1 MARAKDEGHIEWYR
15 EVPRSIKTQTISG
28 LLLIILSF
36 GGFGVWAIAAPLAA
50 AVISQGSF
58 VASGQ
63 NKIVQHLEGGII
75 KDILVNEGDKVKAGQ
90 TIIQLDVTSAR
101 ADDRQLFLRRA
112 RLEAISARLQAEQD
126 EKPKVSLP
134 DFLKSSSSD
143 PEVMEIIKSQM
154 MNFEGSSNKMKSD
167 VLMLE
172 ANIQALEFRAEG
184 YESQKQAMV
193 RQIGFLKDE
202 LDGKQSLLGQGL
214 IRKNEVNALL
224 RAIAD
229 AEGQVGRLGAEV
241 AESHA
246 EKAKFAEQIG
256 QTRTAYRQAASDEL
270 QSIEAEL
277 DGIKEQYRK
286 AENVLK
292 RSSIDAPVDGTIV
305 RLYYHTAGGV
315 IESGK
320 SIAEIIPTDVP
331 LIIETQI
338 PRADIDS
345 VHIGQ
350 SATVV
355 LSALNQRT
363 TPVLDGQVVYV
374 SADAIADAKT
384 PATREVY
391 IARVSLSPTELTR
404 VKGFSP
410 TPGMPVQVM
419 IQTAERTFVNYLTKP
434 IVDSMSRAFREQ

>member
-1 MARAKDEGHIEWYR
+1 MSSVTDAGHIEWYR
-15 EVPRSIKTQTISG
+15 EVPRSIKAHTISG
-28 LLLIILSF
+28 ILLMAVSF
-36 GGFGVWAIAAPLAA
+36 GGFGVWAFAAPLAA

-58 VASGQ
+58 VATGQ

-75 KDILVNEGDKVKAGQ
+75 KDILVNEGDSVKAGQ
-90 TIIQLDVTSAR
+90 TLIQLDGTSAR

-112 RLEAISARLQAEQD
+112 RLEAITARLQAEQQ
-126 EKPKVSLP
+126 EKPKVIVP
-134 DFLKSSSSD
+134 DFLKSSASD
-143 PEVMEIIKSQM
+143 PDVKLILQSQIL
-154 MNFEGSSNKMKSD
+154 NFEGSSNKIKSD

-172 ANIQALEFRAEG
+172 ANIHALEFRAEG

-193 RQIGFLKDE
+193 RQIEFLKDE
-202 LDGKQSLLGQGL
+202 LQGKQTLLNQGL
-214 IRKNEVNALL
+214 IRKNEVNALS

-229 AEGQVGRLGAEV
+229 AEGQVGRLSSEV
-241 AESHA
+241 AESNA
-246 EKAKFAEQIG
+246 EKSKFAEQIA
-256 QTRTAYRQAASDEL
+256 QTRAAFRQAASDEL

-286 AENVLK
+286 AENVLQ

-305 RLYYHTAGGV
+305 RLYYHTSGGV

-320 SIAEIIPTDVP
+320 NIAEIIPTDVP

-338 PRADIDS
+338 PRNDIDS
-345 VHIGQ
+345 VHVGQ
-350 SATVV
+350 HATVV
-355 LSALNQRT
+355 LTALNQRT
-363 TPVLDGQVVYV
+363 TPVLDGKVVYV
-374 SADAIADAKT
+374 SADAISDPRT

-391 IARVSLSPTELTR
+391 IARVSLSPSELTR

-419 IQTAERTFVNYLTKP
+419 IQTAERTFVNYITKP
-434 IVDSMSRAFREQ
+434 IVDSMSRAFHEQ

>member
-1 MARAKDEGHIEWYR
+1 MSSITNAGHIEWYR
-15 EVPRSIKTQTISG
+15 EVPRSIKTHTISG
-28 LLLIILSF
+28 VLLMAVSF
-36 GGFGVWAIAAPLAA
+36 GGFGAWAVGAPLAA
-50 AVISQGSF
+50 AVVSQGSF
-58 VASGQ
+58 VATGQ

-75 KDILVNEGDKVKAGQ
+75 KDILVKEGDNVKVGE
-90 TIIQLDVTSAR
+90 TIIQLDITSAR

-112 RLEAISARLQAEQD
+112 RLEAISARLQAEQ
-126 EKPKVSLP
+126 EERTTVTVP
-134 DFLKSSSSD
+134 DFLRSSTDD
-143 PEVMEIIKSQM
+143 PEVKAIIQSQIL
-154 MNFEGSSNKMKSD
+154 NFQGSSNKMKSD

-172 ANIQALEFRAEG
+172 ANIHALEFRAEG
-184 YESQKQAMV
+184 YESQKQAML
-193 RQIGFLKDE
+193 RQISFLKDE
-202 LDGKQSLLGQGL
+202 LDGKQTLLTQGL

-229 AEGQVGRLGAEV
+229 AEGQVGRLASEV
-241 AESHA
+241 SESHA
-246 EKAKFAEQIG
+246 EKAKYTEQIG
-256 QTRTAYRQAASDEL
+256 QTRSAYRQAALDEL

-277 DGIKEQYRK
+277 DGINEQYRK

-292 RSSIDAPVDGTIV
+292 RSSINAPVDGTIV

-320 SIAEIIPTDVP
+320 NIAEIIPTNVP

-345 VHIGQ
+345 VHVGQ
-350 SATVV
+350 DATVV
-355 LSALNQRT
+355 LTALNQRT
-363 TPVLDGQVVYV
+363 TPVLEGKVVYV
-374 SADAIADAKT
+374 SADAIGDAKA
-384 PATREVY
+384 PASREVY
-391 IARVSLSPTELTR
+391 IARVSLSASELTR

-419 IQTAERTFVNYLTKP
+419 IQTAERTFVNYITKP

>member
-1 MARAKDEGHIEWYR
+1 MSSITNTGHIEWYR
-15 EVPRSIKTQTISG
+15 EVPRSIKAHTISG
-28 LLLIILSF
+28 VVLMAVSF
-36 GGFGVWAIAAPLAA
+36 GGFGAWAVGAPLAA
-50 AVISQGSF
+50 AVVSQGSF
-58 VASGQ
+58 VATGQ

-75 KDILVNEGDKVKAGQ
+75 KNILVKEGDSVKAGQ
-90 TIIQLDVTSAR
+90 TLVQLDGTSAR

-112 RLEAISARLQAEQD
+112 RLEAIAERLEAEQQ
-126 EKPKVSLP
+126 EKVKVPVP
-134 DFLKSSSSD
+134 DFLKSSASD
-143 PEVMEIIKSQM
+143 PEVKAIIQSQIL
-154 MNFEGSSNKMKSD
+154 NFEGSSNKIKSD
-167 VLMLE
+167 ILMLE
-172 ANIQALEFRAEG
+172 ANINALEFRAEG

-193 RQIGFLKDE
+193 RQIEFLKDE
-202 LDGKQSLLGQGL
+202 LDGKQILLDQGL

-229 AEGQVGRLGAEV
+229 AEGQVGRLSSEV
-241 AESHA
+241 RESRA
-246 EKAKFAEQIG
+246 EKAKFSEQIA
-256 QTRTAYRQAASDEL
+256 QTRNAYRQAASDEL

-286 AENVLK
+286 AENILK
-292 RSSIDAPVDGTIV
+292 RSSINAPVDGTIV

-320 SIAEIIPTDVP
+320 NIAEIIPTNVP

-345 VHIGQ
+345 VHVGQ
-350 SATVV
+350 KATVV
-355 LSALNQRT
+355 LTALNQRT

-374 SADAIADAKT
+374 SADTIADPRT
-384 PATREVY
+384 PASREVY
-391 IARVSLSPTELTR
+391 VARVSLSPSELTR

-419 IQTAERTFVNYLTKP
+419 IQTAERTFVNYITKP
-434 IVDSMSRAFREQ
+434 IADSMSRAFREQ